1 MNFDQREIGTGIPGG
16 VSRNIEYI
24 PHHAVLTETKQFFSK
39 PSHAIAEFIDN
50 SIQATDAN
58 DHGSKRNV
66 DVSFYLDAQ
75 KPNSGL
81 SYIAI
86 TDNGCGM
93 DTDKITKFAT
103 FALSQKDRGHVV
115 ESGKSMIGKF
125 GVGAKQA
132 GFYLGD
138 RISVITKSKG
148 DTNVNEFTLDTAE
161 F

>member
-1 MNFDQREIGTGIPGG
+1 ML
-16 VSRNIEYI
+16 
-24 PHHAVLTETKQFFSK
+24 LT
-39 PSHAIAEFIDN
+39 EFIDN

-58 DHGSKRNV
+58 DNGSKRNV

-148 DTNVNEFTLDTAE
+148 DTNVNLHWIQQNLKQKRGGGQVFSGEMFSEKDGPGKILSSGSIL
-161 F
+161 